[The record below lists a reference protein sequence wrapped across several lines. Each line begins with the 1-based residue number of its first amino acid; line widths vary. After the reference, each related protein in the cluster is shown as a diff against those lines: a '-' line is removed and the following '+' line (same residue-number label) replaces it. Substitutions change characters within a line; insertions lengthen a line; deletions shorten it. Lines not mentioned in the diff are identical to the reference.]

1 MKHCV
6 MPIFE
11 KSRSGRRG
19 VALPALDVPETSW
32 EKILPAGFARKKPLA
47 LPEVS
52 EVDVVRHFTG
62 LSQLNFGVDEGF
74 YPLGSCTMKYN
85 PKINENAARM
95 PGFAAIHPLQGEETV
110 QGALELLFRLQHML
124 AEITGMRAVTLQ
136 PAAGAHG
143 EFTGILLIRAYH
155 DARGERQRRT
165 MIVPD
170 TAHGTNPASAAV
182 AGFDVV
188 QVPSN
193 DRGNVDLEALRGL
206 LDHRVAGIMLTNP
219 NTLGLFEEQ
228 IAEVAALVHDAG
240 GLLYYDGAN
249 ANAILGK
256 VRPGDMG
263 FDVLHLNLHKTF
275 STPHGGGGPGAGPV
289 GVGEKLVPFLP
300 KPVVLQQG
308 DRYVLD
314 FDRPQ
319 SIGRVR
325 SFFGNFG
332 VLVRAYTYILSMGPD
347 GLREVAENAVL
358 NANYLMA
365 LLGKRYE
372 VKFPGLCKHEFV
384 LSARRQKEA
393 QSVTALDLAKRLID
407 FGIHPPTIYFPLLVE
422 EALMVEP
429 TETEGK
435 ETLDLFAETMLA
447 IADEAENNPAIFA
460 EAPHTTA
467 RSRFD
472 ETLAARNP
480 VLRWTEETSGKS
492 CGE

>member
-1 MKHCV
+1 MKRCV
-6 MPIFE
+6 KPIFE
-11 KSRSGRRG
+11 KSQAGRRG
-19 VALPALDVPETSW
+19 VALPALDVPETPW
-32 EKILPAGFARKKPLA
+32 EKILPSGSARKTPA
-47 LPEVS
+47 GLPEVS
-52 EVDVVRHFTG
+52 EVDVVRHFTA

-95 PGFAAIHPLQGEETV
+95 PGFSAIHPFQEEESV
-110 QGALELLFRLQHML
+110 QGALGLLFHLQEML

-143 EFTGILLIRAYH
+143 EFTGILLVRAYH
-155 DARGERQRRT
+155 DARGESHRRT

-188 QVPSN
+188 EVASN
-193 DRGNVDLEALRGL
+193 GKGHVDLGALKGL

-219 NTLGLFEEQ
+219 NTLGLFEEH
-228 IAEVAALVHDAG
+228 IAEVAELVHGAG

-275 STPHGGGGPGAGPV
+275 STPHGGGGPGSGPV
-289 GVGEKLVPFLP
+289 GVGERLVPFLP
-300 KPVVLQQG
+300 KPVVIQKNG
-308 DRYVLD
+308 RYTLD

-332 VLVRAYTYILSMGPD
+332 VLVRAYAYILSMGPD
-347 GLREVAENAVL
+347 GLREVAESAVL

-365 LLGKRYE
+365 LLQGRYD
-372 VKFPGLCKHEFV
+372 VKFPGPCKHEFV

-393 QSVTALDLAKRLID
+393 HGVTALDIAKRLID

-435 ETLDLFAETMLA
+435 ETLDAFAEAMMA
-447 IADEAENNPAIFA
+447 IADEAEQNPEIFA
-460 EAPHTTA
+460 EAPHSTL

-480 VLRWTEETSGKS
+480 VLRWTTETSGEP
-492 CGE
+492 CGK

>member
-1 MKHCV
+1 MKRCV
-6 MPIFE
+6 KPIFE
-11 KSRSGRRG
+11 KSQAGRQG
-19 VALPALDVPETSW
+19 VALPALDVPETPW
-32 EKILPAGFARKKPLA
+32 EKLLPSEFVRKTPAG

-52 EVDVVRHFTG
+52 EVDVVRHFTA

-95 PGFAAIHPLQGEETV
+95 PGFAAIHPFQGEENV
-110 QGALELLFRLQHML
+110 QGALELLFHLQEML

-143 EFTGILLIRAYH
+143 EFTGILLMRAYH
-155 DARGERQRRT
+155 DARGESHRRT

-193 DRGNVDLEALRGL
+193 ARGNVDLEALRGL

-219 NTLGLFEEQ
+219 NTLGLFEEH
-228 IAEVAALVHDAG
+228 IAEVAELVHGAG

-275 STPHGGGGPGAGPV
+275 STPHGGGGPGSGPV
-289 GVGEKLVPFLP
+289 GVGERLVPFLP
-300 KPVVLQQG
+300 KPVVIRKDQ
-308 DRYVLD
+308 RYVLD

-325 SFFGNFG
+325 SFFGN
-332 VLVRAYTYILSMGPD
+332 
-347 GLREVAENAVL
+347 
-358 NANYLMA
+358 
-365 LLGKRYE
+365 
-372 VKFPGLCKHEFV
+372 
-384 LSARRQKEA
+384 
-393 QSVTALDLAKRLID
+393 
-407 FGIHPPTIYFPLLVE
+407 
-422 EALMVEP
+422 
-429 TETEGK
+429 
-435 ETLDLFAETMLA
+435 
-447 IADEAENNPAIFA
+447 
-460 EAPHTTA
+460 
-467 RSRFD
+467 
-472 ETLAARNP
+472 
-480 VLRWTEETSGKS
+480 
-492 CGE
+492 